1 MKPITKRQWR
11 ELCAKHAS
19 REFGQ
24 IIHQEG
30 LLAEHGKFRPMLWWR
45 YYAMGVLWAHGF
57 SQPRSAMIL
66 GYDDHTSILNGL
78 RRAHGHDGKFSG
90 EPLWTKEHFE
100 KVALCDES
108 GWLGL
113 QWVAA

>member
-1 MKPITKRQWR
+1 MKPITKKQWR

-19 REFGQ
+19 REFGR
-24 IIHQEG
+24 IITVKDLGADQ
-30 LLAEHGKFRPMLWWR
+30 GKFRPMLWWR

-57 SQPRSAMIL
+57 SLPRSAAVL

-78 RRAHGHDGKFSG
+78 RRAHGHDGKLKN

-100 KVALCDES
+100 KVALADEAEFI
-108 GWLGL
+108 GVE
-113 QWVAA
+113 WVAA